1 MTHLSDKNV
10 EAPAPEPES
19 DQEWNEEALAQLV
32 GLEHE
37 ARVENH
43 TVPLLASGEEVVS
56 QADLFDVP
64 IESDPHKNKTERN
77 LAKKPLPKLAL
88 VAAALLVV
96 FGIGGFVL
104 STMMSSKKNGAPN
117 SPKVA
122 ASPKTSIVE
131 KKALEKNQ
139 EGELK
144 TQLALSK
151 QADDLKEIDERSKG
165 KKSENK
171 VKPGDKKNEGN
182 ANASTPAPTPSPTPA
197 PSTYR
202 SPPPP
207 PPPPPARSS
216 YTSVPIRSATVPT
229 SVPVREAPVSAPV
242 PSPLPPPPPPSALAP
257 HPLNREP
264 IKLVDPATQWN
275 TLAMLG
281 SFGRT
286 GMSNDDKLSSS
297 APTAKE
303 LEPGTANR
311 TNPGK
316 EHQFYPQPSQRQSPK
331 QQTLGDTNDAELRV
345 IEGVPIRRLVPGA
358 SAAASLS
365 TSLLWSQEFKE
376 EQRFVVALA
385 EPLMGVN
392 GTQVIPAGQQI
403 VFVVKG
409 IDSNG
414 LVQTFATSIIDQ
426 EGNEEPLPPSA
437 ITVQADQE
445 RPLQATGLFDP
456 GGKIASMDFGIAA
469 LGATAAVGE
478 ILNRPLQQQSTSST
492 GAETTTSTS
501 SVSGDPNILG
511 AIMDGATSPLL
522 DTIQKRNEDAI
533 KRLSNQKNAWFLPV
547 GESVRIVVTQPVE
560 LGSRE

>member
-19 DQEWNEEALAQLV
+19 DKDWNEEALAQLV

-88 VAAALLVV
+88 VAAALFVV

-131 KKALEKNQ
+131 KKALDKNQ

-171 VKPGDKKNEGN
+171 VKPGDKKDEGN
-182 ANASTPAPTPSPTPA
+182 ANASTPAPMPSPTPA

-216 YTSVPIRSATVPT
+216 YTSVPIRPATVPA

-286 GMSNDDKLSSS
+286 GMSNDDNLSSS

-303 LEPGTANR
+303 SESGTANK
-311 TNPGK
+311 TNPVQ
-316 EHQFYPQPSQRQSPK
+316 EHQFYPQSSRGRTPK
-331 QQTLGDTNDAELRV
+331 QQTIGDTDEAEQRV

-376 EQRFVVALA
+376 EQHFVISLA

-392 GTQVIPAGQQI
+392 VTQVIPAGQQI

-414 LVQTFATSIIDQ
+414 LVQAVATLIIDEQ
-426 EGNEEPLPPSA
+426 GNEESLPPNA

-456 GGKIASMDFGIAA
+456 GAEIAGMDLGIAA

-478 ILNRPLQQQSTSST
+478 ILNRPKQQQSTSST
-492 GAETTTSTS
+492 RAETTTSTS

-511 AIMDGATSPLL
+511 AIMDGAASPLL

-533 KRLSNQKNAWFLPV
+533 KRLSNQKNVWFLPV
-547 GESVRIVVTQPVE
+547 GESVRIVVTQPFE
-560 LGSRE
+560 L

>member
-10 EAPAPEPES
+10 EAPEPES
-19 DQEWNEEALAQLV
+19 EWNEEALAQLV

-43 TVPLLASGEEVVS
+43 TAPLLVEGEEVVS

-64 IESDPHKNKTERN
+64 VESDPHKNKTERN

-88 VAAALLVV
+88 VAAALFVV

-131 KKALEKNQ
+131 KKALDKNQ

-207 PPPPPARSS
+207 PPPARSS
-216 YTSVPIRSATVPT
+216 YTSVPVRSATVPA
-229 SVPVREAPVSAPV
+229 SVPVREALRSAPV

-297 APTAKE
+297 APTVKE
-303 LEPGTANR
+303 SEPEPGTANR
-311 TNPGK
+311 TNPVQ
-316 EHQFYPQPSQRQSPK
+316 EHQFYPQSSRGRTPK
-331 QQTLGDTNDAELRV
+331 QQTLEDTDEAEQRV
-345 IEGVPIRRLVPGA
+345 IEGAPIRRLVPGA

-376 EQRFVVALA
+376 EQHFVISLA

-392 GTQVIPAGQQI
+392 GTQAIPAGQQI

-414 LVQTFATSIIDQ
+414 LVQAVATSIIDEQ
-426 EGNEEPLPPSA
+426 GNEEPLPPGA

-456 GGKIASMDFGIAA
+456 GTEIAGMDLGIAA

-478 ILNRPLQQQSTSST
+478 ILNRPKQQQSTSST

-501 SVSGDPNILG
+501 SISGDPNILG
-511 AIMDGATSPLL
+511 AIMDGAASPLL

-533 KRLSNQKNAWFLPV
+533 KQLSNQRNAWFLPV